1 MASKNN
7 FWGAQMGRRVTPFTS
22 TSRPHL
28 IYPQFAR
35 LSTGSRGQPYWSGQW
50 RARVSCAGASARLET
65 ALAQGALQEARRVDL
80 FGELALDRPGLAF

>member
-7 FWGAQMGRRVTPFTS
+7 FWAARMGRRVTPFTS
-22 TSRPHL
+22 TSRPHS

-35 LSTGSRGQPYWSGQW
+35 LSTGSRGQPYWSGEW
-50 RARVSCAGASARLET
+50 LARVSCAGAGVWLET
-65 ALAQGALQEARRVDL
+65 ALAQGALKETRWIDL